1 MYYPYFYDPTYIL
14 VLIGMILSVAA
25 SAHVN
30 SVFSKYSRVRSRL
43 GATGADVASR
53 MLLINGINDVTVRH
67 INGNLTDNYNP
78 MSHTVNLSDTVY
90 GSTSVASL
98 GVACH
103 ECGHALQHANGY
115 LPLSIRAAILPVA
128 NFGSRLGIPICIL
141 GLFLGNAGYTIMNI
155 GIWLFMFAVLFQIVT
170 LPVEFNASHRAV
182 RWLEESST
190 LDPEELKAVKKV
202 LMAAA
207 LTYVAA
213 AAASVL
219 QLLRLLILF
228 GGRRDDR

>member
-1 MYYPYFYDPTYIL
+1 MYYPFFYDPTYIF
-14 VLIGMILSVAA
+14 VIIGMVLSVAA
-25 SAHVN
+25 STHVN
-30 SVFSKYSRVRSRL
+30 SVFNKYSRVRSRL
-43 GATGADVASR
+43 GMTGSDVASR
-53 MLLINGINDVTVRH
+53 MLSINGINDVTVRH
-67 INGNLTDNYNP
+67 VNGNLTDNYNP
-78 MSHTVNLSDTVY
+78 MNHTVNLSDTVY

-103 ECGHALQHANGY
+103 ECGHALQHAHGY
-115 LPLSIRAAILPVA
+115 IPLSIRAAILPVA

-141 GLFLGNAGYTIMNI
+141 GMFLGNAGYTIMNI

-190 LDPEELKAVKKV
+190 LDPEELKAVRKV